1 MGGKGSGGRR
11 PGSGRKPK
19 SKILHSLQNTV
30 SQAQRSMVPTTNGA
44 GPEPID
50 EFDAPDDL
58 TTEQRLIWLKLA
70 PAAFRNGTLK
80 RSTAM
85 AFEMMCVN
93 IARERAMRLS
103 VDCGE
108 PKHNTL
114 IKIIDAEMTA
124 YSLRAC
130 GKAVFDELAQ
140 GKLVSPVDVLA
151 KFRRVK

>member
-19 SKILHSLQNTV
+19 SNHLHSVQNTV
-30 SQAQRSMVPTTNGA
+30 TQARRGVVPTTNGA
-44 GPEPID
+44 GPDPID
-50 EFDAPDDL
+50 EFDAPDEL
-58 TTEQRLIWLKLA
+58 TTEERLIWLKLA
-70 PAAFRNGTLK
+70 PEAFKNGTLK

-85 AFEMMCVN
+85 AFELLCVN
-93 IARERAMRLS
+93 VAREKKMRVS

-114 IKIIDAEMTA
+114 IKIIDSEMTA

-130 GKAVFDELAQ
+130 GKAVYEAPAEA
-140 GKLVSPVDVLA
+140 KPVDALA